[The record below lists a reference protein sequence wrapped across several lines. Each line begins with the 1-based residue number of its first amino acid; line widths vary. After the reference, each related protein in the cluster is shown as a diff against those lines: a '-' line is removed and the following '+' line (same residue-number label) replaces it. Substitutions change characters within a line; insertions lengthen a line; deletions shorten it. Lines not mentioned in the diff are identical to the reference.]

1 MDQTKNDS
9 LNNNDIENTYD
20 VAILYTSTWS
30 YTNIVLPEMSWSSLS
45 TKKTKF
51 ILIKVNDEHECPAD
65 ILCERPCQ
73 IC

>member
-20 VAILYTSTWS
+20 VAILYT
-30 YTNIVLPEMSWSSLS
+30 NIVLPEMSWSSLS
-45 TKKTKF
+45 TKKMKF

>member
-45 TKKTKF
+45 TKKIKF
-51 ILIKVNDEHECPAD
+51 ILIKVNDEYECPAD
-65 ILCERPCQ
+65 TLCERPCQ
-73 IC
+73 IY